1 MEEKLIKIP
10 KRNTNPSYRSFSN
23 NRYSKEDKNSMSN
36 INVISVKNPEN
47 NNNQVNTESTEDTN
61 TKKFIYKKNS
71 SRPKGNITLSK
82 NFSQK
87 CEKNN
92 TKIIPHTNRKYSGIS
107 SYSNSVLNNND
118 HYSVNQNQYSNMIIQ
133 KHIKIRTSNNQN
145 NNISIITPKN
155 EFINIEDLMLLE
167 EKFNDVI
174 FSINNKNNIFNKS
187 FEFINFYNQS
197 SMYNKFENYFRNINA
212 KLIVHISIM
221 HILFNII
228 LIYHISFNQSI
239 FNICSDYLNI
249 LTRMSHSSYL
259 LLCEYISCKISSKAQ
274 NNIWVLKLR
283 EMLKLNLI
291 HLNLNNKEYV
301 SYLFSHNISL
311 DTINNNDNNFI
322 IQLLYEIKFYTFNM
336 KKYIILLIKNLDTKQ
351 SEFFSFYQ
359 NLQNRSEDEIYLFFR
374 IHVFRIININAS
386 IGFSDASFYEN
397 SNLESDN
404 LLIKVPY
411 LDFPS
416 KKKFTLI
423 LDLDETLIA
432 FKMDLNEGNKGLLK
446 FRPGLDGFLLS
457 IKQNYE
463 IIVFTSATEEYAD
476 PIINEI
482 ENSVKYFDFRLYRK
496 HAIISDNS
504 YVKDI
509 SRVGRPLDKIII
521 VDNMPQNYRL
531 QKENG
536 IMIKPFWG
544 EDDFDT
550 ALVSLGEILN
560 KIYKEFDDVR
570 KGITFYKNDILNN
583 VSSQISRNE
592 NNTIK
597 KE

>member
-1 MEEKLIKIP
+1 MEERVIIIP
-10 KRNTNPSYRSFSN
+10 KGNTNLSSRSFSN
-23 NRYSKEDKNSMSN
+23 NRYSKIGN
-36 INVISVKNPEN
+36 IFLTNFNTISPKCPDYNHY
-47 NNNQVNTESTEDTN
+47 QINTESTIDTN
-61 TKKFIYKKNS
+61 IKKFVYKKNT
-71 SRPKGNITLSK
+71 SRPKGSIALSK
-82 NFSQK
+82 NLSHDNN
-87 CEKNN
+87 KNL
-92 TKIIPHTNRKYSGIS
+92 KKGPHYKRKYFSIT
-107 SYSNSVLNNND
+107 SYPDSIMNTNNNF
-118 HYSVNQNQYSNMIIQ
+118 YSKEQKNCSNMIIQ
-133 KHIKIRTSNNQN
+133 KHIKIHTYNCRNKNLSL
-145 NNISIITPKN
+145 IVPKN

-167 EKFNDVI
+167 EKFNDI
-174 FSINNKNNIFNKS
+174 LLSINNKNNISNKS
-187 FEFINFYNQS
+187 FEFLSFFNQS
-197 SMYNKFENYFRNINA
+197 SVYNKFENYFREKNA
-212 KLIVHISIM
+212 KLIVHNSII
-221 HILFNII
+221 HLIFSII
-228 LIYHISFNQSI
+228 LIYHISFNQSKFDI
-239 FNICSDYLNI
+239 LSDYLNI
-249 LTRMSHSSYL
+249 LIQMSHTSYL

-397 SNLESDN
+397 SNLESEN